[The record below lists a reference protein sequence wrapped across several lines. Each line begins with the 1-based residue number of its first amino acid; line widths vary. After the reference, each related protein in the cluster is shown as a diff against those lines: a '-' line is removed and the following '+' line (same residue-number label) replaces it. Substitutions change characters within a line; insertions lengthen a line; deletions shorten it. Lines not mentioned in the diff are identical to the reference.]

1 MNQILVTKNNK
12 KVKLNK
18 NFFKLQFLFSF
29 MISVLLICSII
40 YTLYSIKESEKES
53 AKLVGNYNIYKLY
66 SDFSYFQDNTEIST
80 NIFGTIE
87 IPKLD
92 ISYPI
97 FSNLSE
103 ENLKLSPCR
112 FYGPSLTE
120 NGNIC
125 IAGHN
130 YDNNKFFSNLDDLN
144 LSDNIIIYDNNRIRY
159 LYKIFDI
166 YEVKENDLSP
176 IFSYD
181 LNAKTLTLIT
191 CNNLNKNRLIIK
203 STQLKIFTNKNL

>member
-18 NFFKLQFLFSF
+18 SFFKLQFLFSF

-97 FSNLSE
+97 FSSLSE
-103 ENLKLSPCR
+103 ENLKLSPCK

-130 YDNNKFFSNLDDLN
+130 YDNNK
-144 LSDNIIIYDNNRIRY
+144 IRY

-203 STQLKIFTNKNL
+203 STQLK

>member
-18 NFFKLQFLFSF
+18 SFFKLQFLFSF

-97 FSNLSE
+97 FSSLSE
-103 ENLKLSPCR
+103 ENLKLSPCK

-130 YDNNKFFSNLDDLN
+130 YDNNKFFSNLDSLN
-144 LSDNIIIYDNNRIRY
+144 PSDNIIIYDNNKIRY

-203 STQLKIFTNKNL
+203 STQLK

>member
-1 MNQILVTKNNK
+1 MNQILITKNNK

-18 NFFKLQFLFSF
+18 NLFKIQFLFSF
-29 MISVLLICSII
+29 IISVLLICSII

-53 AKLVGNYNIYKLY
+53 AKLIGNYNIYKLY
-66 SDFSYFQDNTEIST
+66 SDFSYFQDNIEIST

-87 IPKLD
+87 IPQLN
-92 ISYPI
+92 IFYPI

-103 ENLKLSPCR
+103 ENLKLSPCK

-130 YDNNKFFSNLDDLN
+130 YDNNKFFSNLNNLN
-144 LSDNIIIYDNNRIRY
+144 LSDNIIIYDNNKIRY

-176 IFSYD
+176 IFNYD

-191 CNNLNKNRLIIK
+191 CNNFNKNRLIIK
-203 STQLKIFTNKNL
+203 SIQLK